1 MTTAERDLGTEGL
14 EWLAGEGRE
23 HEIVLSTR
31 VRLARN
37 IQGMPFSSRAGTDER
52 QRVLDRVR
60 GSLSDVENLPDPA
73 LWRMDELEPVDR
85 RVLLER
91 HLVSRDVAGPDEGE
105 APPAAALVLGADGRS
120 GVTRGLLVNEEDHL
134 RLQTLV
140 SGLQLESAWEEVDA
154 LDDEVG
160 DRLPYAFHHEFGY
173 LTSCPTNVGTGLRA
187 SVLIHLPGL
196 VLTKEINK
204 VLQGMS
210 QVGITYRGLF
220 GEGSEVVGNF
230 FQISNQT
237 TLGKSES
244 DLIDHLG
251 KIVDQVIEYE
261 QRARG
266 VLLKEAPGVMEDKVW
281 RAYGILRH
289 ARSLSFDEMMNLL
302 SGVRLGLTLK
312 LLPTPRV
319 LTLNKIMVLGRTAH
333 LERKAGRSLDEGDA
347 DERRAAFV
355 RELLAADE
363 DRAAAAGS
371 DSSPE
376 ADGRDDASPVAGDS
390 DDSDDEQ

>member
-1 MTTAERDLGTEGL
+1 MTTGDGDIGREGL
-14 EWLAGEGRE
+14 DWLSGRGHE
-23 HEIVLSTR
+23 REIVLSTR

-37 IQGMPFSSRAGTDER
+37 IQGMPFSSRAGTEER
-52 QRVLDRVR
+52 ERVLDRVR
-60 GSLSDVENLPDPA
+60 GSLSSVESLPDPV
-73 LWRMDELEPVDR
+73 LWRMDDLVPVDR
-85 RVLLER
+85 RALLER
-91 HLVSRDVAGPDEGE
+91 HLVSRDVTGPDDGE
-105 APPAAALVLGADGRS
+105 APPAAALVLGAGDRS

-134 RLQTLV
+134 RLQTLI
-140 SGLQLESAWEEVDA
+140 SGLQLESAWQEVDA

-251 KIVDQVIEYE
+251 KIVGQVIEYE

-266 VLLKEAPGVMEDKVW
+266 VLVREAPGVMEDKVW

-319 LTLNKIMVLGRTAH
+319 LTLNKIMVLGQTAH
-333 LERKAGRSLDEGDA
+333 LEREAGRTLDEGAA
-347 DERRAAFV
+347 DERRADFV

-363 DRAAAAGS
+363 ERAASAGS

-376 ADGRDDASPVAGDS
+376 TDGRDDAGSAPGNS
-390 DDSDDEQ
+390 DGSDAD

>member
-1 MTTAERDLGTEGL
+1 MTTAERDIGTEGL
-14 EWLAGEGRE
+14 DWLAGEGRE

-60 GSLSDVENLPDPA
+60 GSLSGVENLPEPA

-85 RVLLER
+85 RVLVER
-91 HLVSRDVAGPDEGE
+91 HLVSRDVAGSDDGE
-105 APPAAALVLGADGRS
+105 APPAAALVLGAGDRS

-134 RLQTLV
+134 RLQTLF
-140 SGLQLESAWEEVDA
+140 SGLQLESAWEQVDA
-154 LDDEVG
+154 LDEEVG

-196 VLTKEINK
+196 VLTKEINR

-266 VLLKEAPGVMEDKVW
+266 VLLREAPAVMEDKVW

-319 LTLNKIMVLGRTAH
+319 WTLNKIMVLGRTAH
-333 LERKAGRSLDEGDA
+333 LEREAGRSLDEGDA

-371 DSSPE
+371 DSPPE
-376 ADGRDDASPVAGDS
+376 TDGRDDAGPGTGDS
-390 DDSDDEQ
+390 DESDDDQ

>member
-1 MTTAERDLGTEGL
+1 MTTAGGDIGGEGL
-14 EWLAGEGRE
+14 DWLAGEGRE

-52 QRVLDRVR
+52 ERVLDRVR
-60 GSLSDVENLPDPA
+60 DSLASVPELPDPT

-91 HLVSRDVAGPDEGE
+91 HLVSRDAAGPDDAG
-105 APPAAALVLGADGRS
+105 APPAAALVLGAGGRE
-120 GVTRGLLVNEEDHL
+120 GVTRGLLVNEEDHV
-134 RLQTLV
+134 RLQTLL

-154 LDDEVG
+154 LDDEMG
-160 DRLPYAFHHEFGY
+160 ERLPYAFHHEFGY

-244 DLIDHLG
+244 DLIDHLE
-251 KIVDQVIEYE
+251 KIVGQVIEYE

-289 ARSLSFDEMMNLL
+289 ARSLSFEEMMNLL

-333 LERKAGRSLDEGDA
+333 LEREAGRSLDEADA

-363 DRAAAAGS
+363 DRAATPGS

-376 ADGRDDASPVAGDS
+376 TDGRDDASPVAGDS
-390 DDSDDEQ
+390 DGSDDDQ